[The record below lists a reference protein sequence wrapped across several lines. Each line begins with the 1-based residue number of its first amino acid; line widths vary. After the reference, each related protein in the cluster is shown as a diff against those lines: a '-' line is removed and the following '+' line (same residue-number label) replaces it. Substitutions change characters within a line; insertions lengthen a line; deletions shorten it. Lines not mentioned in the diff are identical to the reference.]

1 MAGFDGTAYCGAV
14 MRSRAATIAV
24 ALSLLVGTVLG
35 AAPTTLA
42 PALEPR
48 LVVIKVDGL
57 PQSAVDKYVARIDH
71 RTGRSALPWIRHLFY
86 DSGIRVANFYSRG
99 ISLSEP
105 SWAIIDTGQHSIIK
119 GNFEVDRSTGDSI
132 DHLSFV
138 GFYAD
143 SVRSRRVFPS
153 GVEALDAARTPLTS
167 DAWRFEDRDTG
178 IQLLRRGTRWF
189 DLLKVGVDPA
199 RSGSIGERIGDL
211 IVGVNEVEVWSRIAE
226 QSFLKAL
233 LDPRIRYADLYWPY
247 IDEAIHDD
255 NSEASVLGALVK
267 FDRMLG
273 RAQQAIAQSGTADR
287 TVLVVV
293 SDHGATYDSEG
304 LYSQGVN
311 LISYLERPEF
321 GAHHTISRGGPLAN
335 YELKGSA
342 FQPFASG
349 AALSSSRHSAYLA
362 DRPDQVTCAIDYDGN
377 ERAQIHFRDPDLNRL
392 QILWRSIRHGRLDD
406 SRRATAARGA
416 LAILERRR
424 AGWQLE
430 ASELA
435 EEVGALERRASAL
448 RFEQLRLDTAIARG
462 KKEKAD
468 RNATPRP
475 ALAPFAGASAL
486 NCRDPHEDIGKRA
499 KELVAEL
506 YRVERLRLEYAAQ
519 RDRLLAR
526 VRITTPEAF
535 AAASDVSLFGLREL
549 GRHLSAVDLMAYP
562 VGLRDLVVDAS
573 GAFDE
578 QASFATVNYLERFSG
593 IRVRNSTRA
602 ELGAAPVSW
611 LAAELPVPATLAAI
625 ASHGGDVDLAAAW
638 TRAFLVYADSDR
650 QLLMLYRMKGETVLA
665 VTLIPIANLAV
676 DSATGA
682 CAFEQA
688 SWRPGLPF
696 ALFEDPYLDTSGL
709 ERAAWLS
716 APHSIAEWRDAAHRT
731 AEGLAV
737 AGLTE
742 VYSTAYRQTF
752 DELIARATDPDA
764 RLLLRFER
772 RRRDGV
778 ATDLF
783 LHASPMW
790 NFDLKDFNAGGNHG
804 GFARESMHTVFW
816 MRGGPATRLKV
827 GPAVI
832 DRPYDGLDVA
842 PTLFEVAGQ
851 TTGGTLTDD
860 LRRGGYRDFPGR
872 IVTEAFRP

>member
-1 MAGFDGTAYCGAV
+1 

-35 AAPTTLA
+35 AAPTTPA

-211 IVGVNEVEVWSRIAE
+211 IVGVNEVEVWSKIAE

-349 AALSSSRHSAYLA
+349 ATLLVAAFGLPGRSSGSGHLRHRLRRQRARADPLSRSGSQPVADTLEIDSARPARRLATRDCRTRRVGHSR
-362 DRPDQVTCAIDYDGN
+362 PT
-377 ERAQIHFRDPDLNRL
+377 
-392 QILWRSIRHGRLDD
+392 
-406 SRRATAARGA
+406 SRRMAVGSLRSSPRRVGA
-416 LAILERRR
+416 SSDARRR
-424 AGWQLE
+424 SG
-430 ASELA
+430 S
-435 EEVGALERRASAL
+435 S
-448 RFEQLRLDTAIARG
+448 
-462 KKEKAD
+462 
-468 RNATPRP
+468 
-475 ALAPFAGASAL
+475 
-486 NCRDPHEDIGKRA
+486 NC
-499 KELVAEL
+499 VW
-506 YRVERLRLEYAAQ
+506 
-519 RDRLLAR
+519 
-526 VRITTPEAF
+526 
-535 AAASDVSLFGLREL
+535 
-549 GRHLSAVDLMAYP
+549 
-562 VGLRDLVVDAS
+562 
-573 GAFDE
+573 
-578 QASFATVNYLERFSG
+578 
-593 IRVRNSTRA
+593 IR
-602 ELGAAPVSW
+602 
-611 LAAELPVPATLAAI
+611 
-625 ASHGGDVDLAAAW
+625 
-638 TRAFLVYADSDR
+638 
-650 QLLMLYRMKGETVLA
+650 Q
-665 VTLIPIANLAV
+665 
-676 DSATGA
+676 
-682 CAFEQA
+682 
-688 SWRPGLPF
+688 
-696 ALFEDPYLDTSGL
+696 
-709 ERAAWLS
+709 
-716 APHSIAEWRDAAHRT
+716 
-731 AEGLAV
+731 
-737 AGLTE
+737 
-742 VYSTAYRQTF
+742 
-752 DELIARATDPDA
+752 
-764 RLLLRFER
+764 
-772 RRRDGV
+772 
-778 ATDLF
+778 
-783 LHASPMW
+783 
-790 NFDLKDFNAGGNHG
+790 
-804 GFARESMHTVFW
+804 
-816 MRGGPATRLKV
+816 
-827 GPAVI
+827 
-832 DRPYDGLDVA
+832 
-842 PTLFEVAGQ
+842 
-851 TTGGTLTDD
+851 
-860 LRRGGYRDFPGR
+860 
-872 IVTEAFRP
+872 